1 MGVISMAETATKPEM
16 NARAEDLFHSLLES
30 STAVIVRDESQISAE
45 ELVQRAIALSDQL
58 RPLRGRRVAL
68 LSPRIDHVII
78 ALAAGEMAQCCIV
91 LYRESKLPERLVELW
106 NIAATIGSALDVQPL
121 KSTAPVDSSSDICI
135 PTSGTTGEPKLVRQ
149 TMSALLGR
157 IRRDESSRARPR
169 WLFTY
174 HPATFGGLQVILTAL
189 SNSAALVSP
198 SNTSISFLCDAALK
212 HRITHVSGTPT
223 FWRAFVS
230 ALGVQAEELRLEQ
243 ITLGGEIADE
253 SVLRLLRTTFP
264 SARIRHIYASTE
276 AGALFSVRDGRAGFP
291 AEWLKTGVDGV
302 QLRICNNILQVRS
315 PRAMLGYAAS
325 ARAVMA
331 DDVWLI
337 TGDSVEQV
345 GDRVYFR
352 GRQDSILNVGGA
364 KVNPEEV
371 EHLILRMPE
380 VSDAHVYG
388 VANALTG
395 VVLAADI
402 VLQPGQQDAELRPVI
417 NSRLRSSLDAYK
429 VPRIVKFV
437 SALAL
442 SAGGKKQKKQ

>member
-1 MGVISMAETATKPEM
+1 
-16 NARAEDLFHSLLES
+16 
-30 STAVIVRDESQISAE
+30 
-45 ELVQRAIALSDQL
+45 
-58 RPLRGRRVAL
+58 
-68 LSPRIDHVII
+68 
-78 ALAAGEMAQCCIV
+78 
-91 LYRESKLPERLVELW
+91 
-106 NIAATIGSALDVQPL
+106 
-121 KSTAPVDSSSDICI
+121 
-135 PTSGTTGEPKLVRQ
+135 
-149 TMSALLGR
+149 
-157 IRRDESSRARPR
+157 
-169 WLFTY
+169 
-174 HPATFGGLQVILTAL
+174 
-189 SNSAALVSP
+189 
-198 SNTSISFLCDAALK
+198 
-212 HRITHVSGTPT
+212 
-223 FWRAFVS
+223 
-230 ALGVQAEELRLEQ
+230 
-243 ITLGGEIADE
+243 
-253 SVLRLLRTTFP
+253 
-264 SARIRHIYASTE
+264 
-276 AGALFSVRDGRAGFP
+276 
-291 AEWLKTGVDGV
+291 
-302 QLRICNNILQVRS
+302 
-315 PRAMLGYAAS
+315 
-325 ARAVMA
+325 MA

-402 VLQPGQQDAELRPVI
+402 VLQPGQQDAELRPVM